1 MYFDCILFY
10 FCQTADIEQPNF
22 YRMLITTT
30 ATKFL
35 KRKSTINLNG
45 QIIDLS
51 KPVVMG
57 IINVTP
63 DSFFDG
69 GKYKTEKKVLKR
81 AEEILEQGGT
91 IIDIG
96 AISTKPGSEGI
107 STKDEIER
115 LLPAVK
121 AVKKE
126 FPNAFVSIDTYRS
139 WVALKVIEDCG
150 PCIVND
156 VTGGNFDE
164 NMFDT
169 VGKLGVPYILMH
181 MLGNPLKMQD
191 KPEYGDII
199 RDISMF
205 FTDCVKRLTKAGV
218 KDVIIDPGFGFGKTL
233 EHNYE
238 LLNRLDSFKV
248 FQLPL
253 LVGVSR
259 KSMIFKLLGTKPEE
273 ALNGTSVMNTLALMG
288 GADILR
294 VHDVREAV
302 EAIRI
307 MDMIRSTSEK

>member
-1 MYFDCILFY
+1 
-10 FCQTADIEQPNF
+10 
-22 YRMLITTT
+22 MLITTT

-35 KRKSTINLNG
+35 KRKNTINLNG
-45 QIIDLS
+45 RLLDLT
-51 KPVVMG
+51 KPVIMG
-57 IINVTP
+57 ILNVTP

-81 AEEILEQGGT
+81 AEEILEHGGT
-91 IIDIG
+91 VIDIG
-96 AISTKPGSEGI
+96 ALSTQPGTVGI
-107 STKDEIER
+107 STKDEIDR
-115 LLPAVK
+115 LLPAVR
-121 AVKKE
+121 AVKKA

-150 PCIVND
+150 PCMVND
-156 VTGGNFDE
+156 VSGGNFDVH
-164 NMFDT
+164 MYDT
-169 VGKLGVPYILMH
+169 VGKLGVPYVLMH
-181 MLGNPLKMQD
+181 MQGTPLKMQ
-191 KPEYGDII
+191 KNPEYEDII

-205 FTDCVKRLTKAGV
+205 FTDSVKKLTKAGV

-259 KSMIFKLLGTKPEE
+259 KSMIYKLLGSNPEE
-273 ALNGTSVMNTLALMG
+273 ALNGTSVVNTLALMG

-302 EAIRI
+302 EAVRI
-307 MDMIRSTSEK
+307 MNMVRSTSK

>member
-1 MYFDCILFY
+1 
-10 FCQTADIEQPNF
+10 
-22 YRMLITTT
+22 MLITTN
-30 ATKFL
+30 ANKFL
-35 KRKSTINLNG
+35 KRKNTINLNG
-45 QIIDLS
+45 RLLDLS

-57 IINVTP
+57 ILNVTP

-81 AEEILEQGGT
+81 AEEILEQGGS

-96 AISTKPGSEGI
+96 AVTTQAGSEGI
-107 STKDEIER
+107 STKDEIDR

-121 AVKKE
+121 AVKKA
-126 FPNAFVSIDTYRS
+126 FPEAFVSIDTYRS

-150 PCIVND
+150 PCMVND
-156 VTGGNFDE
+156 VTGGSFDVH
-164 NMFDT
+164 MFDT
-169 VGKLGVPYILMH
+169 VGKLGVPYVLMH
-181 MLGNPLKMQD
+181 MQGTPLKMQEN
-191 KPEYGDII
+191 PVYEDII

-205 FTDCVKRLTKAGV
+205 FTDCVKKLTKAGV

-259 KSMIFKLLGTKPEE
+259 KSMIYKLLGSNPEE
-273 ALNGTSVMNTLALMG
+273 ALNGTSVVNTLALMG

-302 EAIRI
+302 EATRI
-307 MDMIRSTSEK
+307 LNMVRSTSE

>member
-1 MYFDCILFY
+1 
-10 FCQTADIEQPNF
+10 
-22 YRMLITTT
+22 MLITTT

-45 QIIDLS
+45 RLIDLA

-57 IINVTP
+57 IMNVTP

-69 GKYKTEKKVLKR
+69 GKYKTEKKVIKR

-96 AISTKPGSEGI
+96 AVSTQPGSEGV
-107 STKDEIER
+107 STKDEIDR

-121 AVKKE
+121 AVKKA
-126 FPNAFVSIDTYRS
+126 FPQAFISIDTYRS
-139 WVALKVIEDCG
+139 WVALKVIEECG

-156 VTGGNFDE
+156 VSGGNFDVH
-164 NMFDT
+164 MFDT
-169 VGKLGVPYILMH
+169 IGKLGVPYILMH
-181 MLGNPLKMQD
+181 MQGTPIKMQEN
-191 KPEYGDII
+191 PVYEDII

-205 FTDCVKRLTKAGV
+205 FTDAVKKLNKAGV

-253 LVGVSR
+253 MVGVSR
-259 KSMIFKLLGTKPEE
+259 KSMVYKLLGTKPED
-273 ALNGTSVMNTLALMG
+273 ALNGTSVVNTLALMG

-294 VHDVREAV
+294 VHDVLEAV
-302 EAIRI
+302 EAVRI
-307 MDMIRSTSEK
+307 LNKVRSTSE

>member
-1 MYFDCILFY
+1 MLF
-10 FCQTADIEQPNF
+10 
-22 YRMLITTT
+22 TTT

-35 KRKSTINLNG
+35 KRKSTINLG
-45 QIIDLS
+45 GRIIDLAQ
-51 KPVVMG
+51 PVVMG

-81 AEEILEQGGT
+81 AEEIFAQGGS

-96 AISTKPGSEGI
+96 AVSTQPGKEGI
-107 STKDEIER
+107 STKEEIDR

-126 FPNAFVSIDTYRS
+126 FPEAAVSIDTYRS
-139 WVALKVIEDCG
+139 WVALKIIEDCG

-156 VTGGNFDE
+156 VTGGNFDDH
-164 NMFDT
+164 MFET
-169 VGKLGVPYILMH
+169 IGKLGVPYILMH
-181 MLGNPLKMQD
+181 MLGTPLKMQEN
-191 KPEYGDII
+191 PEYEDII

-205 FTDCVKRLTKAGV
+205 FTERVKQLTKAGV

-233 EHNYE
+233 DHNYE

-259 KSMIFKLLGTKPEE
+259 KSMIYKLLDTNPEE
-273 ALNGTSVMNTLALMG
+273 ALNGTSVVNTLALMG

-302 EAIRI
+302 EAVRI
-307 MDMIRSTSEK
+307 LNTVRAMSK

>member
-1 MYFDCILFY
+1 MYFDGILFY
-10 FCQTADIEQPNF
+10 FCETLDFKLPNF
-22 YRMLITTT
+22 YCMLITTT

-35 KRKSTINLNG
+35 KRKSTICLNG

-51 KPVVMG
+51 KPIVMG
-57 IINVTP
+57 ILNVTP

-69 GKYKTEKKVLKR
+69 GRYTTEKKILKR

-96 AISTKPGSEGI
+96 AITTKPGTEGI
-107 STKDEIER
+107 STKDELER

-121 AVKKE
+121 AVKKA
-126 FPNAFVSIDTYRS
+126 FPESFVSIDTYRS
-139 WVALKVIEDCG
+139 WVAMTVIEDCG

-156 VTGGNFDE
+156 VTGGNFDA
-164 NMFDT
+164 NMYDT
-169 VGKLGVPYILMH
+169 VGRLGVPYVLMH
-181 MLGNPLKMQD
+181 MQGNPMKMQEN
-191 KPEYGDII
+191 PEYEDII

-205 FTDCVKRLTKAGV
+205 FTDCVKKLTKAGV
-218 KDVIIDPGFGFGKTL
+218 KDVIIDPGFGFGKNM

-253 LVGVSR
+253 MVGVSR
-259 KSMIFKLLGTKPEE
+259 KSMIFKLLGNKPEE
-273 ALNGTSVMNTLALMG
+273 ALNGTSVVNTLALMG
-288 GADILR
+288 GTDILR

-302 EAIRI
+302 EAVRI
-307 MDMIRSTSEK
+307 LDIIRSTSTL

>member
-1 MYFDCILFY
+1 MYFILLCKVHFDY
-10 FCQTADIEQPNF
+10 EANLNP
-22 YRMLITTT
+22 MLITTT
-30 ATKFL
+30 ASKFL
-35 KRKSTINLNG
+35 KRKNTINLNG
-45 QIIDLS
+45 RILDLA

-57 IINVTP
+57 ILNVTP

-69 GKYKTEKKVLKR
+69 GKYKTEKKVVAR

-96 AISTKPGSEGI
+96 ALSTQPGTNGI
-107 STKDEIER
+107 STKEEIDR

-121 AVKKE
+121 AVRKS
-126 FPNAFVSIDTYRS
+126 FPQAFISIDTYRS
-139 WVALKVIEDCG
+139 WVALKVIEECG

-156 VTGGNFDE
+156 VSGGNFDVH
-164 NMFDT
+164 MYDT

-181 MLGNPLKMQD
+181 MQGTPLKMQENPQYD
-191 KPEYGDII
+191 DII
-199 RDISMF
+199 REISFF
-205 FTDCVKRLTKAGV
+205 FTERTKMLSKAGV
-218 KDVIIDPGFGFGKTL
+218 KDVILDPGFGFGKTL

-259 KSMIFKLLGTKPEE
+259 KSMIYNLLDVTPNE
-273 ALNGTSVMNTLALMG
+273 ALNGTSVINTLALMG
-288 GADILR
+288 GSDILR

-302 EAIRI
+302 ETIRI
-307 MDMIRSTSEK
+307 MEMVRSTIE

>member
-1 MYFDCILFY
+1 
-10 FCQTADIEQPNF
+10 
-22 YRMLITTT
+22 MLITTT

-35 KRKSTINLNG
+35 KRKNTINLG
-45 QIIDLS
+45 GRILDLA

-57 IINVTP
+57 ILNVTP

-69 GKYKTEKKVLKR
+69 GKYKTEKKIMKR
-81 AEEILEQGGT
+81 AEEILEQGGS

-96 AISTKPGSEGI
+96 AVSTQPGTDGI
-107 STKDEIER
+107 PTKDEIER

-121 AVKKE
+121 SVKKA
-126 FPNAFVSIDTYRS
+126 FPNAFISIDTYRS
-139 WVALKVIEDCG
+139 WVALKVIEECG

-156 VTGGNFDE
+156 VSGGNFDVH
-164 NMFDT
+164 MFDT

-181 MLGNPLKMQD
+181 IQGTPLKMQVN
-191 KPEYGDII
+191 PVYEDII
-199 RDISMF
+199 RDISLF
-205 FTDCVKRLTKAGV
+205 FTDQVKKLTKAGV
-218 KDVIIDPGFGFGKTL
+218 KDVIIDPGFGFGKTI

-253 LVGVSR
+253 MVGVSR
-259 KSMIFKLLGTKPEE
+259 KSMIYKLLKNNPDE
-273 ALNGTSVMNTLALMG
+273 ALNGTSIINTLALMG
-288 GADILR
+288 GTDILR

-307 MDMIRSTSEK
+307 LNMVRSTSK

>member
-1 MYFDCILFY
+1 MLF
-10 FCQTADIEQPNF
+10 
-22 YRMLITTT
+22 TTT

-35 KRKSTINLNG
+35 KRKSTINLSG
-45 QIIDLS
+45 RIIDLAQ
-51 KPVVMG
+51 PVVMG

-81 AEEILEQGGT
+81 AEEILAQGGS

-96 AISTKPGSEGI
+96 AVSTQPGKEGI
-107 STKDEIER
+107 STKDEIDR

-121 AVKKE
+121 AIKKE
-126 FPNAFVSIDTYRS
+126 FPEAAVSIDTYRS
-139 WVALKVIEDCG
+139 WVALKIIEDCG

-156 VTGGNFDE
+156 VTGGNFDDH
-164 NMFDT
+164 MFET
-169 VGKLGVPYILMH
+169 IGKLGVPYILMH
-181 MLGNPLKMQD
+181 MLGTPLKMQEN
-191 KPEYGDII
+191 PEYEDII
-199 RDISMF
+199 RDISLF
-205 FTDCVKRLTKAGV
+205 FTERVKQLTKAGV

-233 EHNYE
+233 DHNYE

-259 KSMIFKLLGTKPEE
+259 KSMIYKLLATNPEE
-273 ALNGTSVMNTLALMG
+273 ALNGTSVVNTLALMG

-302 EAIRI
+302 EAVRI
-307 MDMIRSTSEK
+307 LNMVRSTSK

>member
-1 MYFDCILFY
+1 MYFDSILFY
-10 FCQTADIEQPNF
+10 FCVKHVFLWPNL
-22 YRMLITTT
+22 YHMLITST

-35 KRKSTINLNG
+35 KRKNTINLNG
-45 QIIDLS
+45 RLLDLA

-57 IINVTP
+57 ILNVTP

-96 AISTKPGSEGI
+96 ALSTQPGAEAI
-107 STKDEIER
+107 STKDEIDR

-121 AVKKE
+121 SVKKA

-150 PCIVND
+150 PCMVND
-156 VTGGNFDE
+156 VSGGNFDVH
-164 NMFDT
+164 MYDT
-169 VGKLGVPYILMH
+169 VGKLGVPYVLMH
-181 MLGNPLKMQD
+181 MQGTPLKMQEN
-191 KPEYGDII
+191 PEYEDII

-205 FTDCVKRLTKAGV
+205 FTDCVKKLTKAGV

-259 KSMIFKLLGTKPEE
+259 KSMISKLLGSNTEE
-273 ALNGTSVMNTLALMG
+273 ALNGTSVVNTLALMG

-302 EAIRI
+302 EAVRI
-307 MDMIRSTSEK
+307 MNMVRSTTE

>member
-1 MYFDCILFY
+1 
-10 FCQTADIEQPNF
+10 
-22 YRMLITTT
+22 MLITTT

-35 KRKSTINLNG
+35 KRKSSINLNG
-45 QIIDLS
+45 RLIDLA

-69 GKYKTEKKVLKR
+69 GKYKTEKKIINR
-81 AEEILEQGGT
+81 AEDILDQGGT

-96 AISTKPGSEGI
+96 AVSTKPGTEGI
-107 STKDEIER
+107 STKDEIDR

-121 AVKKE
+121 AVKKA
-126 FPNAFVSIDTYRS
+126 FPEACISIDTYRS
-139 WVALKVIEDCG
+139 WVALTVIEECG

-156 VTGGNFDE
+156 VSGGNFDMH
-164 NMFDT
+164 MFDT
-169 VGKLGVPYILMH
+169 IGKLGVPYILMH
-181 MLGNPLKMQD
+181 MQGTPIQMQENPVY
-191 KPEYGDII
+191 EDII
-199 RDISMF
+199 RDISLF
-205 FTDCVKRLTKAGV
+205 FTDAVKKLNKAGV

-253 LVGVSR
+253 MVGVSR
-259 KSMIFKLLGTKPEE
+259 KSMIFKLLGSKPDD
-273 ALNGTSVMNTLALMG
+273 ALNGTTVVNTLALMG

-302 EAIRI
+302 EAVRV
-307 MDMIRSTSEK
+307 MNMVRSTSE